1 MQKDNDG
8 NSAENKENIDEVYR
22 RTVEIKKWLEKV
34 KKTKRKDKD
43 DEFDR

>member
-8 NSAENKENIDEVYR
+8 NNAENKEEIDEVYR

-34 KKTKRKDKD
+34 KKSERKDKD